1 MKKKTRAKLL
11 DLLAQ
16 IEITASL
23 INNQKGNKNPQQMEF
38 YAEAL
43 HVYVKNAVM
52 AMGVSETRLSEI
64 CDEITR

>member
-23 INNQKGNKNPQQMEF
+23 ISNHKGDNNPYQMEF

-43 HVYVKNAVM
+43 HVYVKNAIR
-52 AMGVSETRLSEI
+52 ALGVLEARFSEI
-64 CDEITR
+64 CDEI